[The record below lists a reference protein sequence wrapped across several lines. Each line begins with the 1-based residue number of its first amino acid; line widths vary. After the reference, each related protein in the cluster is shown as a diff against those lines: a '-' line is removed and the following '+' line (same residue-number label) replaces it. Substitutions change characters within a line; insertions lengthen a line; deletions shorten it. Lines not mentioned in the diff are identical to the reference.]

1 MAVVASCGK
10 RLTRASAGGD
20 LVHVTVRDDGH
31 TRQALRGY
39 MCVRWPQCNGEH
51 RRPSACEHQVQ
62 ALHPAGAWGGVARA
76 TLLRVYTISS
86 HVCRCVDREPD
97 CGAVTV

>member
-39 MCVRWPQCNGEH
+39 ACVRWPQCNGKH
-51 RRPSACEHQVQ
+51 RRPRANTKCRHYIRL
-62 ALHPAGAWGGVARA
+62 AHGAG
-76 TLLRVYTISS
+76 
-86 HVCRCVDREPD
+86 
-97 CGAVTV
+97 